1 MNKKKWNSPLREKIY
16 SKINILST
24 KISTFLIEFFKQTK
38 FLTDSRN
45 DPPSQHFLIP
55 IQHSG
60 LSSCRCGYCVRK
72 CKRIFFEK
80 SGK

>member
-1 MNKKKWNSPLREKIY
+1 MNKKKWNSSLREKIY

-24 KISTFLIEFFKQTK
+24 KNLYFFNRVFKSTK
-38 FLTDSRN
+38 FLLDSRN
-45 DPPSQHFLIP
+45 DAPSQHFLIP

-60 LSSCRCGYCVRK
+60 LSLCRRGYRVRK

>member
-1 MNKKKWNSPLREKIY
+1 MNKKKWNSSLREKIY

-24 KISTFLIEFFKQTK
+24 KNLYFFNRVFESIK
-38 FLTDSRN
+38 FPPDSRN
-45 DPPSQHFLIP
+45 DASSQHFHIP

-60 LSSCRCGYCVRK
+60 LSSCRRGYRVRK